1 MWVRKPKFGS
11 LCCSQ
16 PLVCQAWLFSDPP
29 ETGLHIVY
37 SFHTV
42 HTCYLAVNR
51 PVDGIRLL
59 SIHKLQ
65 TNNLLIQNDLKRKTS
80 HRESSWFLLVKEP
93 VRLAFDQ
100 KASVLDILMAVQ
112 LILMVGCS
120 DQLGLAWEGEQTAK
134 DYKQIWLSE
143 VTHSVYQGTQEC
155 GKGLYKKCNP
165 IGFKL

>member
-1 MWVRKPKFGS
+1 M
-11 LCCSQ
+11 
-16 PLVCQAWLFSDPP
+16 
-29 ETGLHIVY
+29 
-37 SFHTV
+37 
-42 HTCYLAVNR
+42 
-51 PVDGIRLL
+51 DGISLL

-80 HRESSWFLLVKEP
+80 HRVSSWFLLVKEP

-134 DYKQIWLSE
+134 DYKQI
-143 VTHSVYQGTQEC
+143 
-155 GKGLYKKCNP
+155 
-165 IGFKL
+165 